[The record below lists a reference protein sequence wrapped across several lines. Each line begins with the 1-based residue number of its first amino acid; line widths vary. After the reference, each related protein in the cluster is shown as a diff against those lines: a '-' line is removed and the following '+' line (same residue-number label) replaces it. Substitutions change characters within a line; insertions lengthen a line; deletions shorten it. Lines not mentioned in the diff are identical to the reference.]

1 MRPDPN
7 PEEII
12 KAAKIA
18 GIHELILSLPNGY
31 DTTIGGPGG
40 VILSGGQKQ
49 LLGLARAFYGN
60 TKLLVLDEPN
70 ANLDSNGEARLI
82 NAINVAREQNTTTV
96 IITHK
101 LQLLSVVNT
110 VIVMSDGVI
119 YAMGPKD
126 EILSRLVAPSPD
138 ATEDKRSSASG

>member
-40 VILSGGQKQ
+40 VILSGGQNSFLDLQ
-49 LLGLARAFYGN
+49 GLLW
-60 TKLLVLDEPN
+60 
-70 ANLDSNGEARLI
+70 
-82 NAINVAREQNTTTV
+82 
-96 IITHK
+96 
-101 LQLLSVVNT
+101 
-110 VIVMSDGVI
+110 
-119 YAMGPKD
+119 
-126 EILSRLVAPSPD
+126 
-138 ATEDKRSSASG
+138 

>member
-31 DTTIGGPGG
+31 DTIIGGPGG
-40 VILSGGQKQ
+40 VTLSGGQKQ
-49 LLGLARAFYGN
+49 LLGLARAFYGH

-70 ANLDSNGEARLI
+70 ANLDSNGEACLI
-82 NAINVAREQNTTTV
+82 NAIGIARKQNTTTV

-101 LQLLSVVNT
+101 LPLLSVVDK
-110 VIVMSDGVI
+110 VILMSDGVI

-126 EILSRLVAPSPD
+126 EILSKLVAPSSST
-138 ATEDKRSSASG
+138 TEDERSSANG

>member
-1 MRPDPN
+1 MLATYLKILSYLTLVANIARMRPDPN

-40 VILSGGQKQ
+40 VTLSGGQKQ
-49 LLGLARAFYGN
+49 LLGLARAFYGH

-70 ANLDSNGEARLI
+70 ANLDSNGEACLI
-82 NAINVAREQNTTTV
+82 NAIGIAKKQNTTTA
-96 IITHK
+96 II
-101 LQLLSVVNT
+101 V
-110 VIVMSDGVI
+110 
-119 YAMGPKD
+119 
-126 EILSRLVAPSPD
+126 
-138 ATEDKRSSASG
+138 RS

>member
-1 MRPDPN
+1 M
-7 PEEII
+7 
-12 KAAKIA
+12 
-18 GIHELILSLPNGY
+18 
-31 DTTIGGPGG
+31 
-40 VILSGGQKQ
+40 
-49 LLGLARAFYGN
+49 
-60 TKLLVLDEPN
+60 LDEPN

-101 LQLLSVVNT
+101 LPLLSVVDK
-110 VIVMSDGVI
+110 VIIMSDGVI

-138 ATEDKRSSASG
+138 TTEDKRSSASG

>member
-1 MRPDPN
+1 MRLDPN

-49 LLGLARAFYGN
+49 LLGLARAFM
-60 TKLLVLDEPN
+60 V
-70 ANLDSNGEARLI
+70 
-82 NAINVAREQNTTTV
+82 
-96 IITHK
+96 
-101 LQLLSVVNT
+101 
-110 VIVMSDGVI
+110 
-119 YAMGPKD
+119 
-126 EILSRLVAPSPD
+126 ILSF
-138 ATEDKRSSASG
+138 